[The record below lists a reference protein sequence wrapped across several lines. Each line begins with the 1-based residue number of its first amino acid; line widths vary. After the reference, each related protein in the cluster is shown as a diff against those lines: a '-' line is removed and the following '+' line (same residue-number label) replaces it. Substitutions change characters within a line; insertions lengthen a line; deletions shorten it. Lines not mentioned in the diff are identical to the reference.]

1 MEGLEKL
8 TERQSGNHFALFTGI
23 AVESAE
29 ENGVVCRLDIRREV
43 TSHLGFAHA
52 GALYTLAENA
62 AGAAAFHCDGR
73 RYVTQTGSIQYLA
86 NQREGAIRATARV
99 VHHGR
104 ATCMVRTEITGEG
117 GKLLCMAEFTLFCV
131 EK

>member
-1 MEGLEKL
+1 MERLEKL
-8 TERQSGNHFALFTGI
+8 QERQSGNHFANLTGI
-23 AVESAE
+23 RVESADE
-29 ENGVVCRLDIRREV
+29 MGVTLALDLHTGV

-62 AGAAAFHCDGR
+62 AGAAAFHCDAR
-73 RYVTQTGSIQYLA
+73 RSVTQTGSIQYLA
-86 NQREGAIRATARV
+86 NQKTGTIRAAATV

-104 ATCMVRTEITGEG
+104 ATCMVRTEVTGQG

-131 EK
+131 E

>member
-1 MEGLEKL
+1 MENLERL
-8 TERQSGNHFALFTGI
+8 LERQSGNHFANHTGI
-23 AVESAE
+23 TVESADE
-29 ENGVVCRLDIRREV
+29 TGVTLALDLSTQV

-86 NQREGAIRATARV
+86 NQKSGTLRAKATV

-104 ATCMVRTEITGEG
+104 ATCMVRTEVTGES
-117 GKLLCMAEFTLFCV
+117 GKLLCMSEFTLFCV
-131 EK
+131 E